1 MGIPLAALSVNPP
14 QPGPN
19 VLDQA
24 TRAFQLR
31 QAMQQAPLQQQA
43 AQQQVQTGALENQ
56 QRQQQLAQTQAL
68 NQAYTGAITQGDDG
82 KPAIDW
88 NAVTKGLAT
97 KGQGSLIPSVMKTS
111 QEYQKTQN
119 DLNEAQQKMQAV
131 SIDHMGNIGAVIKA
145 SNYDPDMAMTFLE
158 QGKAGA
164 PPQEQARLMALE
176 QQIRQ
181 NPALVKQYADQL
193 IAQSPKQRELQS
205 AEEQAAARKA
215 VADTGTK
222 KLEAE
227 MPGGPLSPATLAG
240 QEATARVT
248 AESSPAAIRAAATKA
263 GAEQSARNQADL
275 AQFGGASGSSNLQG
289 DAYLQTLPPMI
300 RNQVQAISEGRIPL
314 PSGFALT
321 KPYWQNVMSAVEHY
335 DPQFSTQRAEL
346 RKDYTVGKHSNEINA
361 INTAGGH
368 IGVLSD
374 AIDALNNNQVQVLN
388 KIANGLG
395 AQVGQTPQ
403 TTFKTI
409 VNRVGPELVKA
420 YAGAG
425 GGENERKMAE
435 ADFDPALSPEQLKS
449 NVGVTARL
457 LRSKISSLENQ
468 WNQNKA
474 PATPDFQ
481 DRFITP
487 EAKAAFD
494 KLNPQGAGKLQYAT
508 DPSGQLHSAPIGQ
521 PLPKGWKAAN
531 APTT

>member
-263 GAEQSARNQADL
+263 GAEQARIAAGGGNPRAQQSYQFADKQLTALATPVQQRSERIARIQDTLAQGTPQADALVAPELLSVMAGGQASGLRMNEAEIARIVGGRTAWENLKAAVGRYQINPNKGFAITPAQRQQVSDLFGAIKARNDQKLSAITQAGADL
-275 AQFGGASGSSNLQG
+275 A
-289 DAYLQTLPPMI
+289 
-300 RNQVQAISEGRIPL
+300 V
-314 PSGFALT
+314 
-321 KPYWQNVMSAVEHY
+321 
-335 DPQFSTQRAEL
+335 
-346 RKDYTVGKHSNEINA
+346 
-361 INTAGGH
+361 
-368 IGVLSD
+368 
-374 AIDALNNNQVQVLN
+374 
-388 KIANGLG
+388 
-395 AQVGQTPQ
+395 
-403 TTFKTI
+403 
-409 VNRVGPELVKA
+409 
-420 YAGAG
+420 
-425 GGENERKMAE
+425 
-435 ADFDPALSPEQLKS
+435 
-449 NVGVTARL
+449 
-457 LRSKISSLENQ
+457 
-468 WNQNKA
+468 
-474 PATPDFQ
+474 
-481 DRFITP
+481 
-487 EAKAAFD
+487 
-494 KLNPQGAGKLQYAT
+494 AT
-508 DPSGQLHSAPIGQ
+508 DPMQHRKILNDVTTKLNQIDAQPSAPKAPVGGIQVTDPRGVVHTFPDQ
-521 PLPKGWKAAN
+521 KSADSFKKAAN
-531 APTT
+531 IQ